1 MTGFTSKKNMANDKL
16 SGFILDE
23 IIFQAGYKNGLF
35 CDGVPDSWDE
45 EAILGFT
52 QDIAKVCA
60 EICENLTFSDL
71 GPSIEAQYQRN
82 LCGLAIR
89 DAFKVIRK

>member
-16 SGFILDE
+16 SGFNLDE
-23 IIFQAGYKNGLF
+23 IIFQAGYKNGIF

-45 EAILGFT
+45 EAIRGFT

-60 EICENLTFSDL
+60 EICENLQYSDL
-71 GPSIEAQYQRN
+71 GPSTEVKYQRN

-89 DAFKVIRK
+89 ETFGVPRK